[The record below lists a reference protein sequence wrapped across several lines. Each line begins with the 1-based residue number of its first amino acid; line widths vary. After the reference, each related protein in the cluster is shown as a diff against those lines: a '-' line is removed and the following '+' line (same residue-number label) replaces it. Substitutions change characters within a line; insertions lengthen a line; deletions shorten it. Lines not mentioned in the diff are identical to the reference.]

1 MSNLL
6 SIIRHNQNNLFK
18 AILIVVCIGAIS
30 FILPRAGS
38 FKYEYPEGKPWL
50 SEDLI
55 APFDFP
61 IYKDKAE
68 IEKEK
73 LETNSNTKFYFKV
86 NSDLAEQKIK
96 QFKDELASK
105 WETSSFSKNE
115 SSFSAKRL
123 LKRIKLDENILS
135 QEYDFQEYGTYLLN
149 NII

>member
-6 SIIRHNQNNLFK
+6 SNIRHNQNNLVK
-18 AILIVVCIGAIS
+18 VVLIVVCIGAIS

-68 IEKEK
+68 IEKEE
-73 LETNSNTKFYFKV
+73 LETNSNAKLYFKV
-86 NSDLAEQKIK
+86 NRRQMGCL
-96 QFKDELASK
+96 
-105 WETSSFSKNE
+105 
-115 SSFSAKRL
+115 
-123 LKRIKLDENILS
+123 
-135 QEYDFQEYGTYLLN
+135 
-149 NII
+149 